1 VGIESAAQD
10 TRRVRE
16 QEERAPILP
25 EPDRPVG
32 AEIHSSPTRE
42 TVSSIAPQRYAS
54 YEAQMDRMSLDLQ
67 AGGIPDEFREEF
79 RLVDP
84 QSKEGIA
91 FQQICERV
99 ARRLYTPDEVVEG
112 RIKSLDPLS
121 YLLVHD
127 FDASPVRFLLSKD
140 KSANAM
146 FLTMSSPPII
156 ILNEGLF
163 TPQKQR
169 GEIPVQSEEDLMLV
183 LGHEMTHAKFKE
195 RHGRGPNSKPEEALC
210 DTVPMRLLHYIGRD
224 PAAILSFDERTRG
237 PRIGR
242 STWGQLVE
250 AHLTGPSR
258 QSVYEAALTELGRS
272 IGAVAASKGERT
284 ELPDGLIETVRSALH
299 VSFLD
304 ELKAKDGYILMESR
318 AQADV
323 LFETIGQIGTDFPV
337 RAADIAAELS
347 TIGLSLDRKADR
359 ESVDRWVNDLFSFL
373 QTFKEDESHSPHD
386 PAAALRSM
394 YVSLSAATGSTKLIR
409 PLGKSFRELSAAMR
423 EVRDATEEESAP
435 HLRRACAR
443 LVTLYTELGWSSSVE
458 GRDFLRSISWPNF
471 ALPDIDGNPSRQR
484 SYAVEWN
491 FLAEHAEINP
501 EVAFAGVIMGL
512 SPDPRIRA
520 AAKSFLG
527 RIDLV
532 SFDRLVQQRGR
543 NLLSSVTRGPC
554 DSDGTALHQCDVNRR
569 GRLTGLSGTSD
580 VARDERLSV
589 EAVVQGGELMEHITR
604 TLISEGASPRSTSVT
619 LTPERLERILCFDTV
634 SAAQILLDVL
644 SAPDAKCS
652 DEMLKVIMEKSDF
665 VVMHAEHAKSASSGD
680 GSFTPRNSLELIE
693 KLSAARS
700 SNRPLYDAVMARM
713 PTQRFQL
720 FYRKSS
726 HESLTGPL
734 KMFAA
739 SIAPELS
746 DDQLL
751 VVLNKAACET
761 TTFVPDDMRQL
772 CVSRLGY
779 PPEPSA
785 ETLLQWMEKQTNAA
799 LGDAARLASRCEWGS
814 DSFSGVLALC
824 SRDLKEI
831 LKSGSLGSRDLV
843 KIASLCVSL
852 EECFNYDL
860 FLNHEKVALAVAEI
874 PFDQEGPSAL
884 ELAQAWRDLYAL
896 NLLGPKREEALLA
909 HVINTI
915 EKLEPLSSLRREALE
930 RLLAG
935 SRMRQPDL
943 RDRAVSMWVND
954 AARELGSDDLS
965 EGFRLRVEERLRPL
979 VEATPVVDLQRIG
992 VDLAETT
999 LTQRACSM
1007 SIEELVN
1014 SSPSVSKFS
1023 LASLGVG
1030 VEVFLLA
1037 IKSHESE
1044 RNLFLN
1050 YLLSSGAA
1058 SETSAFVGDMA
1069 QLLPAPD
1076 GVSRSSRALRE
1087 KALRTSTASTL
1098 KLLHTEFW
1106 RLPLEGRAVFAKELL
1121 PTAAQLSVD
1130 TSFDFVVET
1139 VLPPT
1144 MPHYQATRDLLKR
1157 YVHALPGH
1165 AQHLALAALLTA
1177 GQPGQRSA
1185 TTPGAILAKFAES
1198 QGPAEIKFVQ
1208 VLMDAPGL
1216 PDDFRRDLIEHA
1228 RHLKY
1233 KTQAPSRAQ
1242 IFRLLDVIE
1251 QRDGVTFGHIGKL
1264 RGCGSMN
1271 IVVEVAE
1278 GVLCLRRPNC
1288 RARAEDGFDIM
1299 LRMVGSMNREDPI
1312 VQAVRPIIHDA
1323 RERAALESNFM
1334 VAQEQYD
1341 RAAVNYQG
1349 YVAHVDGHAIPLDS
1363 ARVFRAGEDFF
1374 TMSEMKGEH
1383 FISRLEREG
1392 STPELRRVA
1401 KAILAR
1407 EFNAILRGVFDCDRH
1422 GGQIAV
1428 GDAIGHFDF
1437 KAMALEHWSEDDHR
1451 QLAHVLITTAMK
1463 CATTSDIAPK
1473 MVEVLEQLRADGKSV
1488 SKMVTEAQ
1496 KAILSLGDYFKA
1508 LAPMPEGT
1516 FMQLLMSGL
1525 SAEMPEHLQKLY
1537 AQECTEI
1544 LMPIIR
1550 ESAGIFGGMI
1560 PKTLVSAA
1568 IRESLSTGALSA
1580 AALKVLPKEFA
1591 ARLPRPETRIRF
1603 ERLSGGD
1610 RNGR

>member
-1 VGIESAAQD
+1 MGIESVAKD
-10 TRRVRE
+10 TRSKRDQDE
-16 QEERAPILP
+16 HAPILR
-25 EPDRPVG
+25 EAVRPVE
-32 AEIHSSPTRE
+32 ATIHSSPSRE

-54 YEAQMDRMSLDLQ
+54 YEAQMDRISLDLQ
-67 AGGIPDEFREEF
+67 AGKIPDEFREEF

-84 QSKEGIA
+84 DSKEGVA
-91 FQQICERV
+91 FQKICEGV
-99 ARRLYTPDEVVEG
+99 ARRLYTSEEVVEG
-112 RIKSLDPLS
+112 RIKSLDALS
-121 YLLVHD
+121 DLLVHD

-163 TPQKQR
+163 SLQKQR

-183 LGHEMTHAKFKE
+183 IGHEMTHAKFKE
-195 RHGRGPNSKPEEALC
+195 RQGRGPNSKPEEALC
-210 DTVPMRLLHYIGRD
+210 DAIPMRLLHYIGRD

-237 PRIGR
+237 PRVAR
-242 STWGQLVE
+242 STWGELVE

-272 IGAVAASKGERT
+272 IGAVAEKRGERSQ
-284 ELPDGLIETVRSALH
+284 LPDGLLEAVHSALH

-304 ELKAKDGYILMESR
+304 ELKAQDGYVFMTPQ
-318 AQADV
+318 AQANV

-347 TIGLSLDRKADR
+347 TIDLKLDRKADR
-359 ESVDRWVNDLFSFL
+359 ESIDRWVDDLFLFF
-373 QTFKEDESHSPHD
+373 QTFKEDESDSSHN

-394 YVSLSAATGSTKLIR
+394 YGSLSSATGAKTLVR

-435 HLRRACAR
+435 HLRRACGK
-443 LVTLYTELGWSSSVE
+443 LVKLYNDLGWCSSVE
-458 GRDFLRSISWPNF
+458 GRDFLRSLSWPNF
-471 ALPDIDGNPSRQR
+471 ALPDIEESPSRQQ
-484 SYAVEWN
+484 SYEVEWN
-491 FLAEHAEINP
+491 FLVDHAEINP

-512 SPDPRIRA
+512 SPDPRIRS

-532 SFDRLVQQRGR
+532 SFDRLVHQRGR
-543 NLLSSVTRGPC
+543 NLLSAVTRGPR
-554 DSDGTALHQCDVNRR
+554 DSDGTALYQCDVNRR
-569 GRLTGLSGTSD
+569 GRLTGLSGASD
-580 VARDERLSV
+580 AARDEQLSV

-604 TLISEGASPRSTSVT
+604 TILSEGTSPASVT
-619 LTPERLERILCFDTV
+619 LKPERLEKILFFDTV
-634 SAAQILLDVL
+634 SAAQILLDIL
-644 SAPDAKCS
+644 RAPGASCS
-652 DEMLKVIMEKSDF
+652 TEMLKVLMDNADF
-665 VVMHAEHAKSASSGD
+665 VVMNAEHAKSASSGD
-680 GSFTPRNSLELIE
+680 GSFTPRSSLELIE
-693 KLSAARS
+693 TLCTVKL
-700 SNRPLYDAVMARM
+700 SNRPLYDAVMALM

-726 HESLTGPL
+726 HESLAGPL
-734 KMFAA
+734 KAFSA
-739 SIAPELS
+739 SIAHDLS
-746 DDQLL
+746 NEQLL

-761 TTFVPDDMRQL
+761 THFVPEDVRRL

-779 PPEPSA
+779 PIDPSA
-785 ETLLQWMEKQTNAA
+785 ETLLQWIESQTYTS
-799 LGDAARLASRCEWGS
+799 LGDAARLASRCEWGA

-824 SRDLKEI
+824 AHDVKQI
-831 LKSGSLGSRDLV
+831 LKSGSLTSQDLV
-843 KIASLCVSL
+843 RIASICVNL
-852 EECFNYDL
+852 EECFHYDL
-860 FLNHEKVALAVAEI
+860 FLNHEKVARAVAEI
-874 PFDQEGPSAL
+874 PFNQEGPSAL

-896 NLLGPKREEALLA
+896 NLLGPKREEALLG
-909 HVINTI
+909 HVIKTI
-915 EKLEPLSSLRREALE
+915 EKLEPLSRLRREALE

-943 RDRAVSMWVND
+943 RDRVVSMWVSD
-954 AARELGSDDLS
+954 AARELGTDDLS
-965 EGFRLRVEERLRPL
+965 QGFRLRVEERLRPL
-979 VEATPVVDLQRIG
+979 ISATPAVDLQQIG
-992 VDLAETT
+992 VDLAEAT
-999 LTQRACSM
+999 LTQRECSM
-1007 SIEELVN
+1007 SIEEQVN
-1014 SSPSVSKFS
+1014 SSPAFSKFS
-1023 LASLGVG
+1023 LASLGVE

-1037 IKSHESE
+1037 IKSHEAE

-1069 QLLPAPD
+1069 QLLPTPE
-1076 GVSRSSRALRE
+1076 GVLSGSRASRE
-1087 KALRTSTASTL
+1087 KALLVSAASTL
-1098 KLLHTEFW
+1098 KLLHKEFW

-1121 PTAAQLSVD
+1121 PSAARLSVD
-1130 TSFDFVVET
+1130 NSFDFVVET

-1144 MPHYQATRDLLKR
+1144 MPHYQATRGLLKR
-1157 YVHALPGH
+1157 YVHALPEH

-1299 LRMVGSMNREDPI
+1299 LRMVGSMDREDPI

-1323 RERAALESNFM
+1323 RERAALESNFI

-1392 STPELRRVA
+1392 ATPELRRVA

-1473 MVEVLEQLRADGKSV
+1473 MVEVLEQLRAEGTSV